1 MTYVETAQTTQSQ
14 QSPKGRL
21 EFNIDTDITT
31 ASQTLTLN
39 VDGTTLAFGDRILAE
54 LPVSL
59 GEAVA
64 A

>member
-1 MTYVETAQTTQSQ
+1 MTSGETAQTTQSQ
-14 QSPKGRL
+14 QSPKERL
-21 EFNIDTDITT
+21 ELNIDTDITT
-31 ASQTLTLN
+31 ASQILTLN